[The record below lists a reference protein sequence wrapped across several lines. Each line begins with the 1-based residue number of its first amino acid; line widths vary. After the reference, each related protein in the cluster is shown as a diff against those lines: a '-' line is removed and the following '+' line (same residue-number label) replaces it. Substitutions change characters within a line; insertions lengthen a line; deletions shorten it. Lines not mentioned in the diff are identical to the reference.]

1 MNRHKAEENSD
12 MTNRLRQLEQMLAP
26 KVVAP
31 RSAADDAIEM
41 LPPLLHVEPHLG
53 RMYVA
58 GHEPHFRP
66 VTLLAPVRP
75 PRQGGPNHT

>member
-1 MNRHKAEENSD
+1 MNSHKAEENSD
-12 MTNRLRQLEQMLAP
+12 LTNRLRQIAQLGATP
-26 KVVAP
+26 TVKP
-31 RSAADDAIEM
+31 RSPADDAIEA
-41 LPPLLHVEPHLG
+41 PLLDVEPHRG